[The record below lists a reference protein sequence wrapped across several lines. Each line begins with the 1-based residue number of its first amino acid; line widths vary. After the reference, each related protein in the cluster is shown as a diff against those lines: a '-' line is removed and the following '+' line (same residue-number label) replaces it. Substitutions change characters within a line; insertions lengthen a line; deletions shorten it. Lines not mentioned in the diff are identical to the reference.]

1 MNLGTRHLHA
11 GAAAELTAAI
21 LFGLST
27 PLSKVLLGGLGP
39 WMLAALP
46 YLGSEAA
53 LAVDPQPT
61 QPRNP

>member
-1 MNLGTRHLHA
+1 MNLGTRHHA
-11 GAAAELTAAI
+11 GAAAALTAAI

-27 PLSKVLLGGLGP
+27 PLSKVLLGGLSP
-39 WMLAALP
+39 WMLAALL
-46 YLGSEAA
+46 YLGSGAA